1 MEITFPYPGIGPVA
15 VPDQNLLG
23 VFAPHPPPIPEEPA
37 LIEQSL
43 AHPIGA
49 PRLRELARR
58 GSRVLLLS
66 DDHTRGT
73 PVARLLPWVVAEL
86 EAAGV
91 RDQDTDILICKG
103 SHRAMS
109 EPELEEKLGAF
120 RRRFAVYQHDYL
132 EASEL
137 HDWGPLPDGFPVIA
151 NRLLRQRDL
160 ILGLGHIGI
169 HRIKGFSGGA
179 KIVFPG
185 CAGYASAAAN
195 HWAGAQRWSEQLMG
209 VRDNLLRDRIDQA
222 ARRVGLN
229 YIVNVVM
236 AGGAVAGC
244 FSGDPIAAHRAG
256 CELAMQIYGV
266 DLPQRA
272 DIVIVESKPADRD
285 FWQSA
290 KGIYSG
296 TMAVKRNGSLIL
308 VTSSPEG
315 VANNH
320 PILMQLGYLPYAQIE
335 RMVAG
340 HQIQD
345 VMGAAVMAYT
355 AQVMDHAGCIL
366 VSTGISADEA
376 RQIGFRPAQ
385 TVQDALELAFLR
397 QGKNAK
403 IAILREGGAIL
414 PRVAGE
420 QLGARPKAA

>member
-1 MEITFPYPGIGPVA
+1 MDLTFPYPGIGPVS
-15 VPDQNLLG
+15 VPDANLLG
-23 VFAPHPPPIPEEPA
+23 VFAPRHPPLPAEPELVERALARPIE
-37 LIEQSL
+37 
-43 AHPIGA
+43 A

-58 GSRVLLLS
+58 GHRVLLLS
-66 DDHTRGT
+66 DDNTRGT
-73 PVARLLPWVVAEL
+73 PIARILPWVTAEL
-86 EAAGV
+86 ETAGV
-91 RDQDTDILICKG
+91 RAEDIEILICKG
-103 SHRAMS
+103 SHRPMT
-109 EPELEEKLGAF
+109 EPELEDKLGAY
-120 RRRFAVYQHDYL
+120 RRRFRVYQHDYL
-132 EASEL
+132 NASEL

-151 NRLLRQRDL
+151 NRLLRQRGL
-160 ILGLGHIGI
+160 VIGLGHIGI

-209 VRDNLLRDRIDQA
+209 VRDNPLRERIDQA

-229 YIVNVVM
+229 YLVNVVL
-236 AGGAVAGC
+236 AGGAIAGC
-244 FSGDPIAAHRAG
+244 FAGDPVAAHRAG
-256 CELAMQIYGV
+256 CALAAEIYGV
-266 DLPQRA
+266 DLPRRA

-320 PILMQLGYLPYAQIE
+320 PIVMQLGYLPYSQLE

-345 VMGAAVMAYT
+345 VMGAAVLAYT
-355 AQVMDHAGCIL
+355 AQVMDHADCIL
-366 VSTGISADEA
+366 VSTGISAHEA
-376 RQIGFRPAQ
+376 RQLGFRPAQ
-385 TVQDALELAFLR
+385 TVQDALEMAFLR
-397 QGKNAK
+397 QGKDAA
-403 IAILREGGAIL
+403 IAVLREGGSIL

-420 QLGARPKAA
+420 QLGRRPKAA

>member
-1 MEITFPYPGIGPVA
+1 MEITFPYPGIGPAA

-23 VFAPHPPPIPEEPA
+23 IFAPHPPPIPAEPA
-37 LIEQSL
+37 LIER
-43 AHPIGA
+43 AMARPIGA
-49 PRLRELARR
+49 PRLRALARR

-66 DDHTRGT
+66 DDYTRGT

-91 RDQDTDILICKG
+91 RDEDTEILVCKG
-103 SHRAMS
+103 SHRPMT
-109 EPELEEKLGAF
+109 EPELEQKLGAF

-132 EASEL
+132 DAGEL

-160 ILGLGHIGI
+160 VIGLGHIGI

-195 HWAGAQRWSEQLMG
+195 HWAGAQRWPEQLMG

-236 AGGAVAGC
+236 SGEAIAGC
-244 FSGDPIAAHRAG
+244 FCGDSIAAHRAG
-256 CELAMQIYGV
+256 CDLALQIYAV

-272 DIVIVESKPADRD
+272 DIVIVESRPADRD

-320 PILMQLGYLPYAQIE
+320 PILIQLGYLPYAQIE

-340 HQIQD
+340 HQIPD

-355 AQVMDHAGCIL
+355 AQVLDHADCIL
-366 VSTGISADEA
+366 VSTGISAGEA

-385 TVQDALELAFLR
+385 TVQDALEMAFLR

-420 QLGARPKAA
+420 RLGARPQAA

>member
-15 VPDQNLLG
+15 VPDGNLLG
-23 VFAPHPPPIPEEPA
+23 VFAPHSPPIPEEPA
-37 LIEQSL
+37 EIEHAL
-43 AHPIGA
+43 AHSIGA
-49 PRLRELARR
+49 PRLRSLARR
-58 GSRVLLLS
+58 GHRVLLLS

-73 PVARLLPWVVAEL
+73 PVARLLPWVIAEL

-91 RDQDTDILICKG
+91 ADADIEILICKG
-103 SHRAMS
+103 SHRPMT
-109 EPELEEKLGAF
+109 EPELEHKLGNY
-120 RRRFAVYQHDYL
+120 RRRFRVHQHDYL
-132 EASEL
+132 DASQL
-137 HDWGPLPDGFPVIA
+137 YDWGPLPDGFPVVT
-151 NRLLRQRDL
+151 NRLLRGRDL

-179 KIVFPG
+179 KIIFPG

-222 ARRVGLN
+222 ARRVGFGYLL
-229 YIVNVVM
+229 NVVL
-236 AGGAVAGC
+236 AGGAIAGC
-244 FSGDPIAAHRAG
+244 FAGDPIAAHRAG
-256 CELAMQIYGV
+256 CELAERIYAV

-272 DIVIVESKPADRD
+272 DIVIVESKPADAD

-320 PILMQLGYLPYAQIE
+320 PVVMQLGYLPYAQLE
-335 RMVAG
+335 RMVDG

-355 AQVMDHAGCIL
+355 AQVLDHADCIL
-366 VSTGISADEA
+366 VSTGISAAEA
-376 RQIGFRPAQ
+376 RQLGFRPAQ
-385 TVQDALELAFLR
+385 TVQDALEMAFLR
-397 QGKNAK
+397 QGKDAK
-403 IAILREGGAIL
+403 IAVLREGGSIL
-414 PRVAGE
+414 PRIAGE
-420 QLGARPKAA
+420 QLGTRPKAA